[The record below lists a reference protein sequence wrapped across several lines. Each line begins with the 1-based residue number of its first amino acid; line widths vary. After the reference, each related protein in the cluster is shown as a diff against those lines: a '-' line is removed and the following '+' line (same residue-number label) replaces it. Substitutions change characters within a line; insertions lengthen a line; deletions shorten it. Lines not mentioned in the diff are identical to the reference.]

1 VVFYWYHIKRR
12 ISGVTLVL
20 GIDGGGTSC
29 RAALATA
36 DGRVIGRAKAGPS
49 NIMTDL
55 TGSRD
60 NIVEAARI
68 AFADAGRDPALI
80 AETPAVLGL
89 AGTNV
94 GGLGERLKG
103 ILPFRESAVESDAA
117 IALEGALGEHDG
129 AIAIV
134 GTGSIFVSRKAGKVA
149 TIGGWGFLLGDLGS
163 GARIGRDLLQETLL
177 AHDDIRSGSALAD
190 LVLEKF
196 GGDAREIVKFGA
208 AAKPAE
214 FGTFAPLVFGHADKG
229 DAVAG
234 RVLARALGDVEE
246 ALDALH
252 LVPGDRLCL
261 LGGLADLVAPR
272 LSSRFQALLQKPL
285 QDALGG
291 AVQMA
296 LRLFVHGG
304 ERKAVSHG

>member
-1 VVFYWYHIKRR
+1 
-12 ISGVTLVL
+12 VTLVL

-36 DGRVIGRAKAGPS
+36 DGTVIGRAKAGPA

-55 TGSRD
+55 EGSRS
-60 NIVEAARI
+60 NIVEAARL
-68 AFADAGRDPALI
+68 AFAEAGRDEALI
-80 AETPAVLGL
+80 TETPAVLGL

-94 GGLGERLKG
+94 GGYGERLKE
-103 ILPFRESAVESDAA
+103 ILPFKESAVESDAA
-117 IALEGALGEHDG
+117 IALEGALGDHDG

-134 GTGSIFVSRKAGKVA
+134 GTGSIFVSRKSGKVA
-149 TIGGWGFLLGDLGS
+149 TIGGWGFMLGDLGS

-177 AHDDIRSGSALAD
+177 AHDDIHAGSD
-190 LVLEKF
+190 LTDVVMRKF
-196 GGDAREIVKFGA
+196 AGDAREITKFGA
-208 AAKPAE
+208 ASRPAD
-214 FGTFAPLVFGHADKG
+214 FGAYAPLVFEYADKG

-252 LVPGDRLCL
+252 LRTGDRLCM

-272 LSSRFQALLQKPL
+272 LSSRFQALLRKPE

-291 AVQMA
+291 AVRMA
-296 LRLFVHGG
+296 LRLFVAPG
-304 ERKAVSHG
+304 EKQAVSHG